1 MNRQRNGFTLVEI
14 LVVVAIVALIATIG
28 IPNLIRSRTTAN
40 ESTVVGNLRT
50 LTNGLAMYRSTT
62 NAYPTSWLDD
72 MYTNADPDFGPGGF
86 QVDLQAAPLTTR
98 GYRYQY
104 GPPAGPPLIT
114 FAMVASPA
122 ALGLT
127 GTRTFWTDHTAEI
140 HHCIGDAPVTTAV
153 PVGVRAVQEPPD
165 PCP

>member
-1 MNRQRNGFTLVEI
+1 MLNRRTSGFTLIEI

-40 ESTVVGNLRT
+40 ESTVVSNLRT

-62 NAYPTSWLDD
+62 NAYPANWLDD
-72 MYTNADPDFGPGGF
+72 MYTNADPDFGPGSF
-86 QVDLQAAPLTTR
+86 QVDLQTAPLTMR

-122 ALGLT
+122 TLGLT

-140 HHCIGDAPVTTAV
+140 YHCIGDAPVTAV
-153 PVGVRAVQEPPD
+153 PGGVRAVQEPPD